1 MNEKALTA
9 EWIAGNMKLI
19 HYILKKRN
27 ICASWYPDYE
37 DKVQDIVCTLLK
49 NKDKYKPEVASVG
62 AYVELLVRQELGR
75 PLSANAKLAGSSE
88 QLLPWHDSILTTEC
102 AVDMQVYADRGY
114 EKLTE
119 IQKMEAEG
127 YTFKEIG
134 KAVGLSPDYI
144 RNKKG
149 LATRVKEQDK

>member
-1 MNEKALTA
+1 
-9 EWIAGNMKLI
+9 
-19 HYILKKRN
+19 
-27 ICASWYPDYE
+27 
-37 DKVQDIVCTLLK
+37 
-49 NKDKYKPEVASVG
+49 
-62 AYVELLVRQELGR
+62 
-75 PLSANAKLAGSSE
+75 
-88 QLLPWHDSILTTEC
+88 
-102 AVDMQVYADRGY
+102 MQVYADREY